1 MAGVESYPL
10 ATQARAWVPRML
22 GMYRELHTP
31 HAVRCTLA
39 APPTSPVASSGRTAP
54 MQPQLPQP
62 PQPQQ
67 QQPSQPPLPQ
77 QPPQQQQHAWLDT
90 LSAPSIEQFRARVGA
105 LHRVPFRR
113 HPPAA
118 IPTMDSYYRALQPG
132 ESSESAEGVGGQLAP
147 PGWRLCFP
155 PVYAHGCVP
164 PQNQSAVDQMA
175 CGERKAGGK

>member
-1 MAGVESYPL
+1 
-10 ATQARAWVPRML
+10 
-22 GMYRELHTP
+22 
-31 HAVRCTLA
+31 
-39 APPTSPVASSGRTAP
+39 

-62 PQPQQ
+62 
-67 QQPSQPPLPQ
+67 QPPPLQEQ
-77 QPPQQQQHAWLDT
+77 QEQQEQQHAWLDA
-90 LSAPSIEQFRARVGA
+90 LSAPSVEQFRARVGA

-132 ESSESAEGVGGQLAP
+132 ERGESEEEVGMQLAP

-164 PQNQSAVDQMA
+164 PQNQSAVEQMA
-175 CGERKAGGK
+175 CGERKAGVQSSART

>member
-1 MAGVESYPL
+1 
-10 ATQARAWVPRML
+10 
-22 GMYRELHTP
+22 
-31 HAVRCTLA
+31 
-39 APPTSPVASSGRTAP
+39 

-62 PQPQQ
+62 
-67 QQPSQPPLPQ
+67 QPPPLQEQ
-77 QPPQQQQHAWLDT
+77 QEQQEQQHAWLDA
-90 LSAPSIEQFRARVGA
+90 LSAPSVEQFRARVGA

-132 ESSESAEGVGGQLAP
+132 ERGESEEEVGRQLAP

-164 PQNQSAVDQMA
+164 PQNQSAVEQMA
-175 CGERKAGGK
+175 CGERMGERKAGVQSSART

>member
-1 MAGVESYPL
+1 
-10 ATQARAWVPRML
+10 ML
-22 GMYRELHTP
+22 GMYHELHTP
-31 HAVRCTLA
+31 HPVRCTLA
-39 APPTSPVASSGRTAP
+39 PPPTPSAATGGRTAP

-62 PQPQQ
+62 QPPPLQQ
-67 QQPSQPPLPQ
+67 QQEQ
-77 QPPQQQQHAWLDT
+77 QEQQHAWLDA

-132 ESSESAEGVGGQLAP
+132 ERGESEEGGGRQLAP

-164 PQNQSAVDQMA
+164 PQNQSAVEQMA
-175 CGERKAGGK
+175 CGERKAGVQSSART

>member
-1 MAGVESYPL
+1 
-10 ATQARAWVPRML
+10 
-22 GMYRELHTP
+22 
-31 HAVRCTLA
+31 
-39 APPTSPVASSGRTAP
+39 

-62 PQPQQ
+62 QPPPPPQQ
-67 QQPSQPPLPQ
+67 QQQE
-77 QPPQQQQHAWLDT
+77 QQHAWLDA
-90 LSAPSIEQFRARVGA
+90 LSAPSVEQFRARVGA

-132 ESSESAEGVGGQLAP
+132 ERGQSEEGVGRQLAP

-164 PQNQSAVDQMA
+164 PQNQSAVEQMA
-175 CGERKAGGK
+175 CGERKAGAK